1 MVHGDRDETVLLGK
15 FLAQNGFAVEH
26 AHELR
31 RALDCLDGDGFDA
44 VLIDAQTLAHDTVRV
59 LRRVR
64 ERRTT
69 AAIVIA
75 VDPGSLG
82 REFAPMVD
90 EWLRPPWVLADALA
104 RVQLALSRRT
114 LVVATQHV
122 VAGDLMLDVGDRVA
136 RYAGHTLALTAL
148 EFDLLVALAR
158 SIGSAVPRASLR
170 LIANRR
176 GPAGSDRAL
185 DVHVCHLRAKL
196 REAGSGPHAIR
207 TVRGVGYLLSHPARA
222 RDRGRG

>member
-31 RALDCLDGDGFDA
+31 QALDCLDGDGFDA
-44 VLIDAQTLAHDTVRV
+44 VLIDVQALAHDTARV

-75 VDPGSLG
+75 DDRGALG
-82 REFAPMVD
+82 RDIESMVD

-122 VAGDLMLDVGDRVA
+122 VAGDLLLDVGDRVA
-136 RYAGHTLALTAL
+136 RHAGRGLELTSL

-158 SIGSAVPRASLR
+158 SIGTAVPRATLR

-176 GPAGSDRAL
+176 APHGSDRAL

-196 REAGSGPHAIR
+196 REAGSGSKAIR
-207 TVRGVGYLLSHPARA
+207 TVRGVGYMLVHPPRA
-222 RDRGRG
+222 PRG